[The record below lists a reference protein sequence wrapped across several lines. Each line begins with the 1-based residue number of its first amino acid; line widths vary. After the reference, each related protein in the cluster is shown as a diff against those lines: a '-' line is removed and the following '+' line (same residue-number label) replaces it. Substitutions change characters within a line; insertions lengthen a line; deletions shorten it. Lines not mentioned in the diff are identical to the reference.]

1 MGYIGPIPTQVPLT
15 SSDIE
20 DGTITADKLAAGAI
34 ATELYGFKKTN
45 GTGSQLEDL
54 IMTYTNGADDIS
66 VANNDGTQSD
76 LYDESIIANQ
86 GLTFSVASNGNL
98 TVTV

>member
-1 MGYIGPIPTQVPLT
+1 LFIVYKHI
-15 SSDIE
+15 
-20 DGTITADKLAAGAI
+20 AI
-34 ATELYGFKKTN
+34 AIENPFTLSDAGISKPFKSKSAPNCGDKSSAT
-45 GTGSQLEDL
+45 LA
-54 IMTYTNGADDIS
+54 IPPDDIS

>member
-1 MGYIGPIPTQVPLT
+1 MATANLGRIKPVFRGAYAG
-15 SSDIE
+15 
-20 DGTITADKLAAGAI
+20 GTA
-34 ATELYGFKKTN
+34 YV
-45 GTGSQLEDL
+45 
-54 IMTYTNGADDIS
+54 ADDIS

-86 GLTFSVASNGNL
+86 GLTFSVVSNGNL